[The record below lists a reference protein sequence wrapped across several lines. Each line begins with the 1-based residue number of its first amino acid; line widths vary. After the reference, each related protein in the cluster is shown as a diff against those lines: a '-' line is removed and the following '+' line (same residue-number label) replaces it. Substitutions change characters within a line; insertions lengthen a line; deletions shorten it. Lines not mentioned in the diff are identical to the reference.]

1 MVVSLPTF
9 FSRNKRKEKG
19 KENEKNENIVG
30 LCIITSPS
38 VVKIYFTGYGLLCI
52 CKQITGDLEA
62 VKKAMFAV
70 STIMYKFT
78 PMEDIPLETTIPEV
92 PPTIII
98 PSDIPL
104 YPSVDSILPSKSLPS
119 ILGASVLLHIYQ
131 NFGVLLIKGPH
142 CRFIHLLLRAVLY
155 DMRS

>member
-52 CKQITGDLEA
+52 CK
-62 VKKAMFAV
+62 
-70 STIMYKFT
+70 
-78 PMEDIPLETTIPEV
+78 
-92 PPTIII
+92 
-98 PSDIPL
+98 
-104 YPSVDSILPSKSLPS
+104 
-119 ILGASVLLHIYQ
+119 
-131 NFGVLLIKGPH
+131 
-142 CRFIHLLLRAVLY
+142 
-155 DMRS
+155 